1 MKKIDIT
8 RILWMNLAKDENKF
22 IRTLARVR
30 QGVQNVISYKQIE
43 EMIFTQQ
50 IPVEVIDA
58 VQKEYAKW
66 LANDLKEYYK
76 KYTKEGIQKIAEAF
90 QRKLNY
96 DKVLVYVD
104 KWILE
109 RGANLV
115 TKICEDQRLTL
126 RAILHKFVIEE
137 PKSPEE
143 LSHYIRSV
151 VGLTE
156 RQTNALLKMRD
167 ALLEQGLPENK
178 INKIIAKQAKDMH
191 IFRARM
197 IARTELSFAYNR
209 GTLAEMEDIVTEYQF
224 EQVEK
229 IWITAPDEFVCE
241 DCARMNGT
249 RISLD
254 NEFQSPAAKGNEPLL
269 TPPLHPNCRCS
280 LVYEV
285 R

>member
-1 MKKIDIT
+1 MKKIDVSK
-8 RILWMNLAKDENKF
+8 ILWLSLAKDENKF

-58 VQKEYAKW
+58 AQKEYAKW

-115 TKICEDQRLTL
+115 TKICEDQRLAL
-126 RAILHKFVIEE
+126 RAVLHKFVVEE

-167 ALLEQGLPENK
+167 ALLEQGLTENR
-178 INKIIAKQAKDMH
+178 INKIIANQAKEMH
-191 IFRARM
+191 IYRARM
-197 IARTELSFAYNR
+197 IARTELSYAYNR
-209 GTLAEMEDIVTEYQF
+209 GTIVEMQDVMVEYQF
-224 EQVEK
+224 EKGEK

-249 RISLD
+249 RVGIND
-254 NEFQSPAAKGNEPLL
+254 VFQPAAKNNEPLL

-280 LVYEV
+280 IIYEV